1 MAPSGKWS
9 SGVFLLPQLNDLMVS
24 NIVSTMAMPQ
34 ATALS
39 DMTMKQERV
48 IINTFGGKK
57 KPTRLLLSKPWWRIF
72 REILTDLGGEV
83 MMNQNK
89 DRIKIG
95 LATEDQV
102 NREFISAWHQAEQGT
117 LTEAEEHL
125 YFIDLK
131 TFLQILSPGRLNI
144 LYTLRAQGK
153 TSIQALSQM
162 LARKYQHVY
171 RDVQILKKAGL
182 IQEAEAAYIF
192 VPWDKIQ
199 AEIDLLSAVPIE

>member
-1 MAPSGKWS
+1 
-9 SGVFLLPQLNDLMVS
+9 
-24 NIVSTMAMPQ
+24 
-34 ATALS
+34 
-39 DMTMKQERV
+39 
-48 IINTFGGKK
+48 
-57 KPTRLLLSKPWWRIF
+57 
-72 REILTDLGGEV
+72 

-102 NREFISAWHQAEQGT
+102 NREFISAWHRAEQGT
-117 LTEAEEHL
+117 LTAAEEHL

-171 RDVQILKKAGL
+171 RDVQIFEEGWVNSGSRGRVHLCTVG
-182 IQEAEAAYIF
+182 
-192 VPWDKIQ
+192 
-199 AEIDLLSAVPIE
+199 